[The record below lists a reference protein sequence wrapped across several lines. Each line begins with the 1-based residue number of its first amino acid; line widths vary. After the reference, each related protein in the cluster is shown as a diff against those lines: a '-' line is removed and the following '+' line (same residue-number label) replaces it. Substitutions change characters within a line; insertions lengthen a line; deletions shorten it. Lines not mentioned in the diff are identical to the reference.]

1 MVDNYAPGTLDD
13 RITVPPPTA
22 VTTLLGTVAGV
33 TPIWL
38 TIVVAVLS
46 VSGALAAQW
55 LASSRAYRLAL
66 IERETRRA
74 ERDRQSREDAYT
86 KFLAAARAIKPGKQP
101 TADPSA
107 TESASTALREAA
119 AHIELYSP
127 DLAEGPLAVA
137 LAAAERLLTLP
148 LAMSPSAPAVREA
161 EREFDEALAKLRR
174 AMHSDLDDS

>member
-1 MVDNYAPGTLDD
+1 M
-13 RITVPPPTA
+13 
-22 VTTLLGTVAGV
+22 

-46 VSGALAAQW
+46 VSGALTAQW
-55 LASSRAYRLAL
+55 IASARAYRLAM

-74 ERDRQSREDAYT
+74 EHNRQSREDAYT
-86 KFLAAARAIKPGKQP
+86 KFLAAARAIKPARLP
-101 TADPSA
+101 TADGSS

-137 LAAAERLLTLP
+137 LTAAERLRTLS
-148 LAMSPSAPAVREA
+148 LEMSPSASVVSEA
-161 EREFDEALAKLRR
+161 EHEYDEALGKLRR
-174 AMHSDLDDS
+174 AMHTDLESS